1 MKIATKHAL
10 DRYVE
15 RVLNIEKVQEFDF
28 KKHSYDINN
37 VLNDMIINSTISMTS
52 ISNEAVIY
60 HVYND
65 ILIIEQSNKIITLY
79 IVNSDFKRGTQSH
92 AEYIKYNMQMLNM
105 LEQKRLKA
113 RFLEDVKSEHI
124 HKDRIKQYQELL
136 FENDLYKLNEF
147 R

>member
-10 DRYVE
+10 DRYIE

-28 KKHSYDINN
+28 KKHGYDINK
-37 VLNDMIINSTISMTS
+37 VLNDMIINSTISMNS
-52 ISNEAVIY
+52 IGNEAVIY

-79 IVNSDFKRGTQSH
+79 IVNSDFKRGTQAH
-92 AEYIKYNMQMLNM
+92 AEYIKYNMQMLKM

-113 RFLEDVKSEHI
+113 RFSEDIKSEHI
-124 HKDRIKQYQELL
+124 YKDRIKQYQQLL
-136 FENDLYKLNEF
+136 FENDLYKLDECK
-147 R
+147 